1 MIFVPYYIDE
11 KDTKPEPVPKE
22 LSKGL
27 TEYVIRTGKSL
38 LAPKEYYLKLA
49 KEGKIEISGSISE
62 VWIGIP
68 LRIENK
74 IVGIVSVQSYKDA
87 SFYNKKDLE
96 ILELISYEIAIA
108 IEHKKTEQINLRLSE
123 SIRNARDGIILTNPE
138 SRITYINPAFEK

>member
-1 MIFVPYYIDE
+1 MMKMKTPYLSHTILM
-11 KDTKPEPVPKE
+11 KRIRNLSLFPKNYQ
-22 LSKGL
+22 KGL

-68 LRIENK
+68 FRIENK

-87 SFYNKKDLE
+87 SFL
-96 ILELISYEIAIA
+96 
-108 IEHKKTEQINLRLSE
+108 
-123 SIRNARDGIILTNPE
+123 
-138 SRITYINPAFEK
+138 